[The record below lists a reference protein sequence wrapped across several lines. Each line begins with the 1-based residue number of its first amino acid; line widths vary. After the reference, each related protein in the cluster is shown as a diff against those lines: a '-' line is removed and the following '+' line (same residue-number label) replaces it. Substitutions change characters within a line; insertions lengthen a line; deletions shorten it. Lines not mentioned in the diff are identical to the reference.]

1 MDHMKFK
8 DKIYNIIDSKP
19 FKIITYV
26 FAVIGL
32 VFTLVFIGMQFGIF
46 NVRGSNADRN
56 ASLNIPKKEIVQDCT
71 DPKKTVC
78 NWNQTK
84 EWEILSAAFKKDAP
98 VINKVAAEVG
108 VSPRMLV
115 ATVAPEQIRF
125 FTSNRESFKKYFEPL
140 KILVSLSKFS
150 LGVSGIK
157 QDTANKIEA
166 YANDPTSPFYPGP
179 GAAALIAY
187 KDGVDHDTELYN
199 RLTDEKD
206 HYYSYLYTALFIKE
220 IQNQWLASGFD
231 VSQKPD
237 VIVTLF
243 NIGFDASI
251 PNPNPT
257 AAGSTISLGGHA
269 YSYGELGTL
278 IYNSNELASFSK

>member
-1 MDHMKFK
+1 MKFLINLAYRK
-8 DKIYNIIDSKP
+8 SFQIIVY
-19 FKIITYV
+19 I
-26 FAVIGL
+26 FALIGF
-32 VFTLVFIGMQFGIF
+32 VFTFVFMGMQFGVF

-56 ASLNIPKKEIVQDCT
+56 ASLGIPKAEPVQDCT
-71 DPKKTVC
+71 DIKKSKC
-78 NWNQTK
+78 NWDETK

-98 VINKVAAEVG
+98 LINKAAAEVG
-108 VSPRMLV
+108 VSPRLLV

-157 QDTANKIEA
+157 QETANKIEQ

-179 GAAALIAY
+179 EAAALITY
-187 KDGVDHDTELYN
+187 PEGVNHDTELYN

-220 IQNQWLASGFD
+220 IQSQWIASGFD
-231 VSQKPD
+231 VSQKPE

-243 NIGFDASI
+243 NVGFNASF
-251 PNPNPT
+251 PNANPT
-257 AAGSTISLGGHA
+257 VAGSSINLGGHN
-269 YSYGELGTL
+269 YTYGELGTL
-278 IYNSNELASFSK
+278 IYNSNELGAVFPK